1 MNSQK
6 EGNMAKV
13 ELHPLFKEFRGALG
27 DMVFRVTPGGKTY
40 VSQRPDMSNV
50 KWSEAQKA
58 HRQRFKEA
66 SAYARAALADPD
78 VRAVYEKRAT
88 EENRAPYRVALSDYL
103 KGNDL
108 LAKK

>member
-1 MNSQK
+1 MHSQK
-6 EGNMAKV
+6 EGNMPKV
-13 ELHPLFKEFRGALG
+13 ELNPIFKEFRGTMG
-27 DMVFRVTPGGKTY
+27 DMVFRVTPNGKTY

-66 SAYARAALADPD
+66 SAYAKAAMADPD
-78 VRAVYEKRAT
+78 VRLVYEKRAA
-88 EENRAPYRVALSDYL
+88 EENRIPYRVALSDYL
-103 KGNDL
+103 QGNDL